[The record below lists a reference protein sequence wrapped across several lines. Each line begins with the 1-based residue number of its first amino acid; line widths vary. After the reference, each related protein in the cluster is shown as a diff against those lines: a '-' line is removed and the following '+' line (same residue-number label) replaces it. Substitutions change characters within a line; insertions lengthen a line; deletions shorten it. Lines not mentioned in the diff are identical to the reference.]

1 MLIKK
6 FKMMKINKN
15 YKYISAFFL
24 LTLSLFI
31 VGCEKEVNDESYISN
46 DFVSFSFDQ
55 NVEVNIGETIA
66 VGVDV
71 YASSAK
77 STDRTIELYVDDS
90 STATAGFSVPSSVTI
105 PAGATQVSF
114 DVSITGGSFSSTSSI
129 VIKMTAEAGLDIP
142 TSVDDDGNVVHKPH
156 NINVTDVCPGT
167 NVTFDIIFDDYPSET
182 GWQMIS
188 GGAVIDQGGI
198 SGTSIVGYP
207 GESSFNITWCLESGD
222 YTLVMY
228 DVYSDGICCTY
239 GDGSYELK
247 KEDGTILASGGAWT
261 GFSEATNFTL

>member
-31 VGCEKEVNDESYISN
+31 VGCEKEINDESYISN

-77 STDRTIELYVDDS
+77 STDRTIGLYVDDS

-239 GDGSYELK
+239 GNGSYELK